1 MTACVFHRAAR
12 ARDAWAAASKAMDA
26 AAEAAWAELEE
37 EATRNGEGGP
47 DADEIDRLLSEI
59 LP

>member
-1 MTACVFHRAAR
+1 
-12 ARDAWAAASKAMDA
+12 MDA